1 MQLTLKREDIVAA
14 LKSHIQNIGF
24 DLSNSNVEVNFVAGR
39 KDNGLTATI
48 DITMIAKPVPVTL
61 IATGSSMKRAVMHK
75 EAAPAKGI
83 LRDDEPD
90 LTTAEIDLST
100 DQAPARRVSFDT
112 SDDTTVTGDFKE
124 PVTANDEAET
134 NTEQEA
140 TPAKTSSLFG

>member
-1 MQLTLKREDIVAA
+1 
-14 LKSHIQNIGF
+14 
-24 DLSNSNVEVNFVAGR
+24 
-39 KDNGLTATI
+39 
-48 DITMIAKPVPVTL
+48 
-61 IATGSSMKRAVMHK
+61 MKRAVMHK

-100 DQAPARRVSFDT
+100 DQAPARGVSFDT
-112 SDDTTVTGDFKE
+112 SDDTTVTGDFEE